1 MDTLNG
7 KIGMKTKLMHAEGHE
22 HFLAFSRTFSRI
34 PHLSIFLGGEVSL
47 AGLRRRVICTAVAGW
62 GHKPRADK
70 ARRYAAKRGLPYVAV
85 EDGFLRSV
93 SLGSTHSRPYSLVLD
108 KSSLYFNAE
117 EQSDLEK
124 LLATY
129 DFTQAPELL
138 QRAEQLIAFQRE
150 FGISK
155 YNLSSESPLPGNIL
169 FWKKTSGF

>member
-1 MDTLNG
+1 M
-7 KIGMKTKLMHAEGHE
+7 
-22 HFLAFSRTFSRI
+22 
-34 PHLSIFLGGEVSL
+34 
-47 AGLRRRVICTAVAGW
+47 
-62 GHKPRADK
+62 
-70 ARRYAAKRGLPYVAV
+70 

-155 YNLSSESPLPGNIL
+155 YNLPSEKKSDIKNQVARKRCVLVIGQVENDKSIIYGKGNSWTCARLIQL
-169 FWKKTSGF
+169 ACEENPDCEIIYKRIPM